1 MKKQRKKS
9 GILGKIAVLS
19 ALTIPSL
26 SLVIPEMP
34 TYPKVARQI
43 EESVLIRVLKEK
55 NPFYSGNFERYFNRP
70 SNFNPEEANSL
81 AKMLVEN
88 PDAVIGALV
97 EKRIEFYQ
105 KPNDVRAENMKAG
118 LEKGIKRML
127 PYLPAI
133 KHIFKKNGVPEELIL
148 LSLLESEFRPHATS
162 HMGAKGPFQLMN
174 YIAKKHGLIFERG
187 YEESRNPIL
196 SAEAAASELKQLRE
210 KFGDWCLAMLRYNSR
225 KPENYQKQNGGKEI
239 SCSGYFNFLGE
250 SLKKM
255 GEKNIKV
262 KKGETLAKIARKFGT
277 PLEEI
282 LLRNG
287 IDHASEIKAGSELI
301 IPVRIKTPS
310 DYYENINYL
319 PRFLALLEKL
329 RKDGN
334 EFYKISPSSESLEIY
349 IIPQNGNHIVS
360 RGESIE
366 KIARMHFGP
375 NSSQRSVRRIIQRI
389 KSVNKM
395 KGDIILPGQNLEI
408 SYQKSLEDVAE
419 SYNQNIS
426 RLKEMNPHIKSQYS
440 ILPPGAKVIIRK

>member
-9 GILGKIAVLS
+9 GILGKIAILS
-19 ALTIPSL
+19 ALAIPSL

-34 TYPKVARQI
+34 TYPRVARQI
-43 EESVLIRVLKEK
+43 EESVLIRALKEK
-55 NPFYSGNFERYFNRP
+55 NPFYSGNFEKYFDRP
-70 SNFNPEEANSL
+70 SDFNPEEANSL

-88 PDAVIGALV
+88 PDAVIGTLV
-97 EKRIEFYQ
+97 KKRIEFYQ
-105 KPNDVRAENMKAG
+105 KPNDARAENMKAG

-133 KHIFKKNGVPEELIL
+133 KHIFRENGVPEELIL
-148 LSLLESEFRPHATS
+148 LSLPESEFRPHATS

-174 YIAKKHGLIFERG
+174 YIAKKHGLTLEKG

-196 SAEAAASELKQLRE
+196 SSEAAASELRQLRE

-250 SLKKM
+250 SLKRM
-255 GEKNIKV
+255 GEKNIRI
-262 KKGETLAKIARKFGT
+262 KKGETLARIAKKFGT

-287 IDHASEIKAGSELI
+287 IGNASEIKAGSELI
-301 IPVRIKTPS
+301 IPVKIKTPP

-319 PRFLALLEKL
+319 PRFLALLEIL

-334 EFYKISPSSESLEIY
+334 EFYKIAPSSESLEIY
-349 IIPQNGNHIVS
+349 IIPQNGSHIVS
-360 RGESIE
+360 RGESLE
-366 KIARMHFGP
+366 KIARIYSGV
-375 NSSQRSVRRIIQRI
+375 NSSRESVKKMIQRTRYA
-389 KSVNKM
+389 NKL
-395 KGDIILPGQNLEI
+395 KGNVILPGQNLAI

-419 SYNQNIS
+419 IYNQNIS
-426 RLKEMNPHIKSQYS
+426 RLREMNPHIKYSSS
-440 ILPPGAKVIIRK
+440 ILPAGAKVIIRK